1 MARNSEKA
9 MTALARWRKAKE
21 EEEGTLTAKMRER
34 RPYLASE
41 CDSVQMCEM
50 YRQQVIRDVSKSV
63 TAIQNAG
70 LGEFRIRDLND
81 HINKLLREKKHWENR
96 LRELGGKSYSSK
108 GAKMLDRE
116 GKEVP
121 GNRGYKYFGAARDL
135 PGVRELFESEAPKE
149 VRKTRAEL
157 MKDVD
162 AQYYGF
168 RDDDDGLLVPLEL
181 AAEKEAVGKL
191 VLEWKGAKEGE
202 EEEELYMREAKDEEQ
217 ELREAMAAGKES
229 TVFARVKVPTQS
241 DIEEALLRRKKQE
254 LLEMYAIDGED
265 LDKFAADVEAME
277 VKEGKGKEGEVVEE
291 VAKEG
296 EAEAKEA
303 EAMEAE
309 EGPPGED

>member
-1 MARNSEKA
+1 
-9 MTALARWRKAKE
+9 
-21 EEEGTLTAKMRER
+21 MRER
-34 RPYLASE
+34 RPYLTSE

-50 YRQQVIRDVSKSV
+50 YRQQIIRDISKSV

-135 PGVRELFESEAPKE
+135 PGVREMFESDAPKE
-149 VRKTRAEL
+149 VKKTRAEL

-181 AAEKEAVGKL
+181 AVEKEAVAAL
-191 VLEWKGAKEGE
+191 VKEWKGTKEGAQVDDDDIDI
-202 EEEELYMREAKDEEQ
+202 YMKEKKDEEE
-217 ELREAMAAGKES
+217 ELREAMEAGKES
-229 TVFARVKVPTQS
+229 TVFARVKVPTQA

-254 LLEMYAIDGED
+254 LLEMYAIDGDD
-265 LDKFAADVEAME
+265 LDKFAA
-277 VKEGKGKEGEVVEE
+277 
-291 VAKEG
+291 
-296 EAEAKEA
+296 
-303 EAMEAE
+303 AE
-309 EGPPGED
+309 EEQAMDTSADSSAASKGQAVE

>member
-191 VLEWKGAKEGE
+191 VVEWKGAKEGE

-291 VAKEG
+291 VAKE
-296 EAEAKEA
+296 AEAKEA

>member
-1 MARNSEKA
+1 M
-9 MTALARWRKAKE
+9 KE
-21 EEEGTLTAKMRER
+21 EEEGSNKKTER
-34 RPYLASE
+34 RPWLTSD
-41 CDSVQMCEM
+41 CDNVQSAE
-50 YRQQVIRDVSKSV
+50 RWRHQVVREISKSV

-81 HINKLLREKKHWENR
+81 HINKLLREKKRWEDR
-96 LRELGGKSYSSK
+96 IRELGGKHYK
-108 GAKMLDRE
+108 GGAKMLDRE

-121 GNRGYKYFGAARDL
+121 GNKGYKYFGAARDL

-277 VKEGKGKEGEVVEE
+277 VKE
-291 VAKEG
+291 
-296 EAEAKEA
+296 
-303 EAMEAE
+303 
-309 EGPPGED
+309 D

>member
-21 EEEGTLTAKMRER
+21 EEEGGMSFKMKAK

-41 CDSVQMCEM
+41 CDSVQLCET
-50 YRQQVIRDVSKSV
+50 YRQQIIRDISKSV

-135 PGVRELFESEAPKE
+135 PGVREMFESDAPKE
-149 VRKTRAEL
+149 VKKTRAEL

-181 AAEKEAVGKL
+181 AAEKDAVAAL
-191 VLEWKGAKEGE
+191 VKEWKGTKEGAQVDDDDIDI
-202 EEEELYMREAKDEEQ
+202 YMKEKKDEEE
-217 ELREAMAAGKES
+217 ELREAMEAGKES
-229 TVFARVKVPTQS
+229 TVFARVKVPTQA

-254 LLEMYAIDGED
+254 LLEMYAIDGDD
-265 LDKFAADVEAME
+265 LDKFAAAEEEQAMDTSADQSAKKSQAVESLRDVEGGD
-277 VKEGKGKEGEVVEE
+277 K
-291 VAKEG
+291 
-296 EAEAKEA
+296 
-303 EAMEAE
+303 
-309 EGPPGED
+309 PPGDEGAN